1 MNKLISD
8 LSRCFYNTHVA
19 VQSHKC
25 TRAQSKPV
33 SDYIV
38 DIMTVFSQSTAAER
52 TCHKL
57 TIMKCWSPHVFL
69 SFYPVD
75 KVDLMGE
82 MFFKDWAC
90 GRQKQTQ
97 EEERADWG
105 AETRD
110 QGSLWFVWHRQRP
123 GYWLPRAEGER
134 WGVTKLNCFYWTS
147 PVPEFL
153 VWSSQQVAM
162 RALGFEVK
170 KVDVLKILKD
180 YDREGTGKITFEDFS
195 EVGKLTKISS
205 LPRARWRWW
214 YTTGKVPDVISKK

>member
-8 LSRCFYNTHVA
+8 LSRCDYNTYIA

-25 TRAQSKPV
+25 TRAQTKPV

-38 DIMTVFSQSTAAER
+38 DIMTVFSQPTAAENGMLKSS
-52 TCHKL
+52 CVSEL
-57 TIMKCWSPHVFL
+57 LPCGQGWFNGGKC
-69 SFYPVD
+69 
-75 KVDLMGE
+75 
-82 MFFKDWAC
+82 FFKDWAC
-90 GRQKQTQ
+90 GRQKQAQ
-97 EEERADWG
+97 EEERADRG
-105 AETRD
+105 SETRD

-134 WGVTKLNCFYWTS
+134 WGVTELNCFYWTS

-205 LPRARWRWW
+205 LPRAGWKMMIHDWQSARL
-214 YTTGKVPDVISKK
+214 YFEKVI